1 MKTAPLAATDI
12 IKVLPAPPA
21 VLAVVPAAA
30 DYSPAVVLPA
40 ALAEVLRA
48 VLPVEALAAV
58 GCPAVVLPAA
68 RPAVLIAPAAAVLP
82 AVAELRLGLPAVAGD
97 LAESEVPA
105 AGLEAASNRQQ
116 FKKEGAF
123 GASSFYVFDNQKG
136 SFAFA
141 ES

>member
-30 DYSPAVVLPA
+30 DYS
-40 ALAEVLRA
+40 
-48 VLPVEALAAV
+48 
-58 GCPAVVLPAA
+58 PAVVLPAA

>member
-58 GCPAVVLPAA
+58 GCPAVVLPA
-68 RPAVLIAPAAAVLP
+68 
-82 AVAELRLGLPAVAGD
+82 VAELRLRLPAVAGD
-97 LAESEVPA
+97 LAESVVPA
-105 AGLEAASNRQQ
+105 VVLEAASNRQQ
-116 FKKEGAF
+116 FKKEGAL

>member
-58 GCPAVVLPAA
+58 GCPAVAEL
-68 RPAVLIAPAAAVLP
+68 RLRLP
-82 AVAELRLGLPAVAGD
+82 AVAVD
-97 LAESEVPA
+97 LAESVVPA

>member
-48 VLPVEALAAV
+48 VLPVETLAAV
-58 GCPAVVLPAA
+58 GCPAVVL
-68 RPAVLIAPAAAVLP
+68 PAVLIAPAAAVLP